1 MVADS
6 ATVRDSGG
14 DVMRAR
20 SRLLAILCLLLP
32 LAFACSRSNEPLSR
46 DGTVLES
53 PDAGDRAKGDRVL
66 AGQLRSVYPD
76 KQTLVMAFGDDL
88 YEFAYNDSTE
98 IVGGDSKQRGLTGN
112 TGNEITVHY
121 KEHTFTSTKTA
132 VRIELQ

>member
-1 MVADS
+1 
-6 ATVRDSGG
+6 
-14 DVMRAR
+14 MRAR

-46 DGTVLES
+46 NRTGLES
-53 PDAGDRAKGDRVL
+53 PEGGDRAKGDRVL

-76 KQTLVMAFGDDL
+76 RHTLVVAFGDDL
-88 YEFAYNDSTE
+88 YEFTYNDSTD
-98 IVGGDSKQRGLTGN
+98 IVGGNSSRQGLTGN

>member
-1 MVADS
+1 
-6 ATVRDSGG
+6 
-14 DVMRAR
+14 MRAR

-32 LAFACSRSNEPLSR
+32 LAFACGRSNEPLSR
-46 DGTVLES
+46 DSTVLES
-53 PDAGDRAKGDRVL
+53 PEGGNRAKGDRIL

-76 KQTLVMAFGDDL
+76 KQTLVVAFGDDL
-88 YEFAYNDSTE
+88 YEFTYNGSTE
-98 IVGGDSKQRGLTGN
+98 IVGNSNQQGLTGN